1 MQLHFTSKG
10 VVISVGPATSTML
23 PRLVQWICSGW
34 NFFSV
39 EWFYTHSE
47 WWNLLAWTNLL
58 KKMKRCCFLKRTLT
72 KIHHWCG
79 QASVSVCI
87 ERPPLPPHY
96 EMMRKRFQ
104 SHPKKGI
111 FCISANQNKVCS
123 VFLWPV
129 MEIFSS
135 RRSLPFNSNRSL
147 SWQTE
152 GWVAITVVVTF
163 KCKGQIVK
171 IKIVNRS
178 IFLSLTVL
186 CHST

>member
-1 MQLHFTSKG
+1 MQWMEFLQCRMVLYTLRVVEFACLDKSVKKDETLLFPEKNVNKNSPLTWAGFCVCLHRK
-10 VVISVGPATSTML
+10 ATSPTSL
-23 PRLVQWICSGW
+23 RDD
-34 NFFSV
+34 
-39 EWFYTHSE
+39 E
-47 WWNLLAWTNLL
+47 
-58 KKMKRCCFLKRTLT
+58 
-72 KIHHWCG
+72 KI
-79 QASVSVCI
+79 
-87 ERPPLPPHY
+87 
-96 EMMRKRFQ
+96 FQ

-135 RRSLPFNSNRSL
+135 KWSIPFNSNRSL

-152 GWVAITVVVTF
+152 GWVAITVVVRF